1 MNILNNITFK
11 LPFNSTFDV
20 GSKKWEVDIKEL
32 NKNTASIKIF
42 QTNFLDVEETI
53 QVIDRNMSMDDVN
66 MEFLMDIFSSAY
78 ITHLKEIMNYHDAD
92 TDSIVDTNNFS
103 VDSIYSKD
111 SDKNSK
117 YFGTNS
123 EKDGSGRTF
132 PV

>member
-53 QVIDRNMSMDDVN
+53 QVIDRDIPVEDIN
-66 MEFLMDIFSSAY
+66 MEFLMEIFSSAY
-78 ITHLKEIMNYHDAD
+78 LTHLKEIMNYHD
-92 TDSIVDTNNFS
+92 SDTNTIMDNSSFAI
-103 VDSIYSKD
+103 DGIYSKD
-111 SDKNSK
+111 IGKYPK